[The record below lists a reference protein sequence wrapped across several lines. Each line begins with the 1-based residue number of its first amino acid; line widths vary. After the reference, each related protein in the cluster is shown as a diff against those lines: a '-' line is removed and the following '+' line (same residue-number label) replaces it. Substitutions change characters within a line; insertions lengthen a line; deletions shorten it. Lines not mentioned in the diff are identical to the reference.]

1 MLEDTPGIHH
11 VTGIVGDAQS
21 NLDFYAG
28 VLGLRLV
35 KRTVN
40 HEDVLRHHLY
50 YGNGDASLGSL
61 LTSFPYPGDPPGRLG
76 KPQVAAVGF
85 VVPPDSLDY
94 WADRLAAHGVEHRR
108 EERFDE
114 HILRFGDPDG
124 TRIELVTGESSL
136 APWEAGPVP
145 PESAIRGIHGVTT
158 LPANP
163 YATAST
169 LETLGFDLVC
179 EESEPEGRGEGEG
192 GSDGDVPDGDE
203 RGTRV
208 RYRASGEAATVVD
221 VLDRDAPYGRE
232 GPGTLHHVA
241 VRVDEEADLFEWHDL
256 FRERDYAVS
265 RVRDR
270 YYYRSIYVRGPG
282 GILFELATE
291 GPGLTVDEPVEA
303 LGSSLVLPDW
313 AEEDRGMIESQLPPV
328 DPPDPTRTGDTRQ

>member
-28 VLGLRLV
+28 VLGLSLV

-50 YGNGDASLGSL
+50 YGNADASLGSL
-61 LTSFPYPGDPPGRLG
+61 VTSFPYPGDPPGRLG

-85 VVPPDSLDY
+85 VVPPGSLDY
-94 WADRLAAHGVEHRR
+94 WADRLDARGVDVRGPDR
-108 EERFDE
+108 RFDE
-114 HILRFGDPDG
+114 RVLRFEDPAG
-124 TRIELVTGESSL
+124 TRVELVTGESPL
-136 APWEAGPVP
+136 DPWTGGGVP
-145 PESAIRGIHGVTT
+145 GDAAVRGIQGVTV

-163 YATAST
+163 YATAGT
-169 LETLGFDLVC
+169 LETLGFDLAG
-179 EESEPEGRGEGEG
+179 EEPDTTG
-192 GSDGDVPDGDE
+192 GDGDE
-203 RGTRV
+203 DGAEDEHGTRV
-208 RYRASGEAATVVD
+208 RYRAPGDVATVVD

-241 VRVDEEADLFEWHDL
+241 VRVDDEAALFEWHDL
-256 FRERDYAVS
+256 FRERDYNVS

-282 GILFELATE
+282 GVLFELATE
-291 GPGLTVDEPVEA
+291 GPGLTVDESVEA

-313 AEEDRGMIESQLPPV
+313 AEEDRGMIESQLPAL
-328 DPPDPTRTGDTRQ
+328 DPSRPGDTRQ

>member
-11 VTGIVGDAQS
+11 VTGIVGDAQR

-28 VLGLRLV
+28 VLGLRVV

-50 YGNGDASLGSL
+50 YGNGDGSLGSL
-61 LTSFPYPGDPPGRLG
+61 FTAFPYPGDPPGRVG
-76 KPQVAAVGF
+76 KPQVAAIGF
-85 VVPPDSLDY
+85 VVPPDSLGY
-94 WADRLAAHGVEHRR
+94 WADRLGSHGVEVADPER
-108 EERFDE
+108 RFDE
-114 HILRFGDPDG
+114 RVLRVEDPDG
-124 TRIELVTGESSL
+124 TRVELVAGESSL
-136 APWEAGPVP
+136 DPWTGGPVGV
-145 PESAIRGIHGVTT
+145 ESAIRGIHGVTV
-158 LPANP
+158 LPVNP

-169 LETLGFDLVC
+169 LETLGFDLVG
-179 EESEPEGRGEGEG
+179 EEREPGTVA
-192 GSDGDVPDGDE
+192 DGDGDPAP
-203 RGTRV
+203 GTRV

-241 VRVDEEADLFEWHDL
+241 VRVGDEAELFEWHDL

-291 GPGLTVDEPVEA
+291 GPGLSVDEPVESM
-303 LGSSLVLPDW
+303 GESLALPDW
-313 AEEDRGMIESQLPPV
+313 AEEDRGMIESQLPAL
-328 DPPDPTRTGDTRQ
+328 DPTSSGDTGQ

>member
-11 VTGIVGDAQS
+11 VTGIVGDAQP

-85 VVPPDSLDY
+85 VVPDDSLDY
-94 WADRLAAHGVEHRR
+94 WADRLAAHGIEHRR

-114 HILRFGDPDG
+114 RVLRFEDPDG
-124 TRIELVTGESSL
+124 TRVELVTGESSL
-136 APWEAGPVP
+136 DPWTEGSVTV
-145 PESAIRGIHGVTT
+145 ESAIRGIHGVTT

-169 LETLGFDLVC
+169 LETLGFDLVG
-179 EESEPEGRGEGEG
+179 EAAEPADED
-192 GSDGDVPDGDE
+192 GSDGDGIAGDE

-208 RYRASGEAATVVD
+208 RYRASGEAANIVD

-241 VRVDEEADLFEWHDL
+241 VRVGEEADLFEWHDL

-313 AEEDRGMIESQLPPV
+313 AEEDRGMIESQLPAI
-328 DPPDPTRTGDTRQ
+328 DPPRPGDDRL